1 MEGPTLKF
9 SAPPRR
15 SQRLGGEVGQ
25 T

>member
-1 MEGPTLKF
+1 MEGPPLKF